1 MTDIDWTVTL
11 YKLFLG
17 DQQTEP
23 PYQFQMGYTI
33 HTIEI
38 AIFPKGSP
46 FFNFGLGLH
55 GTYNASGY
63 TEYLV
68 EDGDVAL
75 DQLGH
80 YYEVKSKPERWGLG
94 NRLDFIACALEELP
108 NFSFLSGF
116 FGYEDMEHGTIGY
129 GYEDGYE
136 RGQWVL

>member
-1 MTDIDWTVTL
+1 MTEIDWTVTL
-11 YKLFLG
+11 YHLFIG

-33 HTIEI
+33 HTIEM
-38 AIFPKGSP
+38 AIFPEGGP

-55 GTYNASGY
+55 GTYNATGY

-80 YYEVKSKPERWGLG
+80 YYEIKPKPKRFGLG
-94 NRLDFIACALEELP
+94 NRLDYLSCALEERS
-108 NFSFLSGF
+108 NFPFLRGF
-116 FGYEDMEHGTIGY
+116 FGFEDTEHANLGSGFEPEFEHG
-129 GYEDGYE
+129 
-136 RGQWVL
+136 QWAL